1 MPLKTLEEHNIERER
16 LYRFIYEYPQPNGI
30 ACPKCGKELMD
41 SDALSLTSMP
51 PKRNI
56 HCSSSNC
63 DFTGYRV
70 D

>member
-1 MPLKTLEEHNIERER
+1 MPLKNLEEHNTERER
-16 LYRFIYEYPQPNGI
+16 LYRFTYEYPQPNGI
-30 ACPKCGKELMD
+30 ACPECREELMD

-56 HCSSSNC
+56 HCPGRNC
-63 DFTGYRV
+63 VFMGYRV